1 MTHNLQARLTRSL
14 ILFTLLAVFATATA
28 AVWAVTSH
36 LRHQQSQALSKY
48 IAERGNRE
56 AFRFHEVQN
65 AQDAAIRSFW
75 HYYTTLSNE
84 EIDEGM
90 ERYFPVQADGTR
102 RSIDALYDGTAI
114 PGLGDIHGFGAYFS
128 GNAEWTPDRARTL
141 YATFLTIVR
150 LNPSVTGQME
160 SLWFFNETDDLLIFA
175 PNRTDKLEFYRKTA
189 PADFEIS
196 SQPLA
201 ETSSYRNNPDATTR
215 CTPLT
220 RLAYV
225 EDGEALTTGCQTP
238 VRTASAQLGVFG
250 TTMPMGNAF
259 REALLDVPMEEAD
272 LMFISADG
280 ELIAHESFLEGD
292 FLSREQVNE
301 AEARVN
307 PIYLVDRF
315 EANGFERDVLDQNPN
330 QIFPGLVGYYHLNI
344 PDWYLV
350 ITLPRNA
357 LLMDA
362 IEQVAPIASMLLLV
376 SLGLLGMLVWYI
388 RQFAIKPIGVLARA
402 FDLDEEADPVIQRQK
417 RRLMTRSDEI
427 GSLART
433 LKTYKSTTEDHLSEL
448 EEKVAARTSEL
459 QRVNEAKSSFLA
471 TMSHEM
477 RTPMNGIL
485 GVAGALKKTDLTSS
499 QVEMVELIQRSSEV
513 LERQLTDVLDIS
525 KVESGRLELE
535 RAPHHLGHCLHNLC
549 DLHRHTAER
558 NGVTLKLETSEDCDA
573 FYLIDDVRLTQILG
587 NLLTNAIKFTDEGE
601 ITLSAIV
608 EKHDGRLYAFR
619 FDVTDPGAGIPPD
632 LMQQIFEPFIQP
644 LKKSENQNRGTGLG
658 LSIAKSLTDIWGGD
672 ISATSEVGK
681 GSQFTVRLPIT
692 RCETGVEKP
701 VLSDEARSCYREAL
715 TEDTRVLLA
724 EDHPVNQRVVELIL
738 KPLGI
743 EVVITGDGEAAIE
756 AFSESKFDVIL
767 MDVRMPVMDGLTATR
782 QIREIEAENSLART
796 PIIMLSANAMPVHKA
811 ESIEAGAD
819 AHVGKPITPD
829 ILIKAIKSA
838 LHNAHEPDLETAIPA
853 E

>member
-1 MTHNLQARLTRSL
+1 MTQNLQARLTRSL

-56 AFRFHEVQN
+56 AFHFHEVQN

-75 HYYTTLSNE
+75 HYYTTLSVEDINK
-84 EIDEGM
+84 GM

-102 RSIDALYDGTAI
+102 RSIDALYDGAAI
-114 PGLGDIHGFGAYFS
+114 PGLGDIHGFAAYFS
-128 GNAEWTPDRARTL
+128 GKAEWTPDRARTL

-301 AEARVN
+301 AEARLN

-376 SLGLLGMLVWYI
+376 SLSLLGMLVWYI

-402 FDLDEEADPVIQRQK
+402 FDLDEEADPIILKQK

-427 GSLART
+427 GSLARI
-433 LKTYKSTTEDHLSEL
+433 LKTYKTTTEDHLSEL

-485 GVAGALKKTDLTSS
+485 GVA
-499 QVEMVELIQRSSEV
+499 
-513 LERQLTDVLDIS
+513 
-525 KVESGRLELE
+525 
-535 RAPHHLGHCLHNLC
+535 
-549 DLHRHTAER
+549 
-558 NGVTLKLETSEDCDA
+558 
-573 FYLIDDVRLTQILG
+573 
-587 NLLTNAIKFTDEGE
+587 
-601 ITLSAIV
+601 
-608 EKHDGRLYAFR
+608 
-619 FDVTDPGAGIPPD
+619 
-632 LMQQIFEPFIQP
+632 
-644 LKKSENQNRGTGLG
+644 
-658 LSIAKSLTDIWGGD
+658 
-672 ISATSEVGK
+672 
-681 GSQFTVRLPIT
+681 
-692 RCETGVEKP
+692 
-701 VLSDEARSCYREAL
+701 
-715 TEDTRVLLA
+715 
-724 EDHPVNQRVVELIL
+724 
-738 KPLGI
+738 
-743 EVVITGDGEAAIE
+743 
-756 AFSESKFDVIL
+756 
-767 MDVRMPVMDGLTATR
+767 
-782 QIREIEAENSLART
+782 
-796 PIIMLSANAMPVHKA
+796 
-811 ESIEAGAD
+811 
-819 AHVGKPITPD
+819 
-829 ILIKAIKSA
+829 
-838 LHNAHEPDLETAIPA
+838 
-853 E
+853 